1 MASTTGVGD
10 QETAPLLA
18 TSPTAS
24 TGVIHSQY
32 QSLSQ
37 INSNNEGDSSDISST
52 DPEWTLGQ
60 SARRL
65 YISHTLSTWNSRV
78 FEFGS
83 VLYLASIFP
92 GTLMP
97 LAIYSIVRGAS
108 AITLSSWVGS
118 YIDRK
123 DRLNT
128 VRLSIGRS
136 SEALMTD
143 DPNLSSLTATCC
155 CCFMRYIFYTQQR
168 PKSFRSTAGRFAC
181 SINLHGLH

>member
-10 QETAPLLA
+10 EETAPLLA
-18 TSPTAS
+18 TSPTSS

-37 INSNNEGDSSDISST
+37 ISSNNESDTSNNSNT
-52 DPEWTLGQ
+52 DPEWTLSQ

-123 DRLNT
+123 DRLKT

-136 SEALMTD
+136 LEAVMTD
-143 DPNLSSLTATCC
+143 DPNPSSLTATCC
-155 CCFMRYIFYTQQR
+155 CCLMRYILHTQQSR
-168 PKSFRSTAGRFAC
+168 KPFR
-181 SINLHGLH
+181 